1 MSEQSFSIRRATVA
15 DVPTITAH
23 RRRMFEDMGR
33 GTPSQLDAMD
43 AKFTPWVSNKIACGE
58 YLAWFFVNERDEVVA
73 GAGLILLDQTPSP
86 FDLSEKRGYIL
97 NVYVDRDYRRR
108 SLARRLMLT
117 ILDYCREQ
125 DIRVTEL
132 HASDQ
137 GRPLYESLGFKP
149 TNEMRLR
156 L

>member
-1 MSEQSFSIRRATVA
+1 MSGQSFSIRRATIA
-15 DVPTITAH
+15 DAPIITAH
-23 RRRMFEDMGR
+23 RRKMFEDMGR
-33 GTPSQLDAMD
+33 GTLPQLDAMD
-43 AKFTPWVSNKIACGE
+43 AKFAPWVSSKIACGE
-58 YLAWFFVNERDEVVA
+58 YLAWFVVNERDAVVA

-86 FDLSEKRGYIL
+86 LDLSEKRGYIL

-108 SLARRLMLT
+108 GLARRLMT
-117 ILDYCREQ
+117 MILDHSRAEK
-125 DIRVTEL
+125 IRMIAL
-132 HASDQ
+132 HASDE